1 MKKQGIKVSVKVM
14 DNVQMDK
21 PKVRTEKA
29 PETRLIVNGAV
40 VEKASEGNVNVGIE
54 KED

>member
-1 MKKQGIKVSVKVM
+1 MNKKQGIKVSVKVM
-14 DNVQMDK
+14 DKQ
-21 PKVRTEKA
+21 PKVKTEKA

-40 VEKASEGNVNVGIE
+40 VETAREGNTNIGIG